1 MNNVNELRFEMINV
15 IVKVISTDLLITKR
29 VANLSVIKILAA
41 DDTGM
46 INIILK
52 NDLIKYA
59 KINKELIIRN
69 AKLNELNGH
78 IFIICDELCSIFES
92 SNLISITPNTFLV
105 NFSEICIK
113 KLKNE
118 LF

>member
-1 MNNVNELRFEMINV
+1 MINV

-29 VANLSVIKILAA
+29 TANLSVIKILAS

-46 INIILK
+46 VHIILK
-52 NDLIKYA
+52 NDLIKFA

-69 AKLNELNGH
+69 AKINELNGH
-78 IFIICDELCSIFES
+78 IYIICDELCSIFES
-92 SNLISITPNTFLV
+92 SNLITITPNSFLV
-105 NFSEICIK
+105 NFSEICIN
-113 KLKNE
+113 KLKIE